1 MSLGGG
7 GFLHSSW
14 STAAAVSLAGPRQ
27 TVLHRAISPQ
37 IHGIRLAKP
46 GLVAQPWL
54 PSRAPIKFRLRLTFL
69 LTPERN
75 SMKSTTS
82 KVFKINA
89 TALTLALI
97 SVSASAA
104 PSANAIP
111 FGLEIGVATCDAARA
126 KLGQAKE
133 ENIGGTEVLLTAVD
147 PSALYEGASKAFV
160 RCRGGKVIAVQ
171 IEASKGGM
179 GSQGSRGVYANL
191 SKKYKL
197 VAGGP
202 MPQLGDG
209 YARFVAGNSV
219 IEQFSPHLSF
229 EFTLFYYE
237 KSLYESIV
245 ASIKDKEKK
254 SVEKKQSSL

>member
-1 MSLGGG
+1 MVAFVIPNPCLSQTDG
-7 GFLHSSW
+7 
-14 STAAAVSLAGPRQ
+14 LAD
-27 TVLHRAISPQ
+27 RA
-37 IHGIRLAKP
+37 L
-46 GLVAQPWL
+46 
-54 PSRAPIKFRLRLTFL
+54 IKFSHLPTFHL
-69 LTPERN
+69 IPERHTMN
-75 SMKSTTS
+75 STLS
-82 KVFKINA
+82 KAFKINA

-104 PSANAIP
+104 PSANATP

-133 ENIGGTEVLLTAVD
+133 AKLGGTDVLLTAVD

-160 RCRGGKVIAVQ
+160 RCGDGKVIAVQ

-179 GSQGSRGVYANL
+179 GSEGSRGVYANL

-197 VAGGP
+197 VSGGP

-219 IEQFSPHLSF
+219 IEQFTPHLSF

-245 ASIKDKEKK
+245 ASNKEKEKK
-254 SVEKKQSSL
+254 STEKKQSSL